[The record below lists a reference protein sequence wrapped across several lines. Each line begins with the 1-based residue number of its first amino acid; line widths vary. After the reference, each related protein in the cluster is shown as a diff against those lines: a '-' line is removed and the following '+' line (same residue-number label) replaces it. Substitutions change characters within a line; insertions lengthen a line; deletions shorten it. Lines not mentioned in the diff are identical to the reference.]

1 LNPEQ
6 KYLVVIAG
14 PTGVGKTALAITLAK
29 HFSTKILSADSRQF
43 YKEMTIGTAKPTPSE
58 LKEAEHL
65 FIDSL
70 SIHDNYSIGDFER
83 DAIKALD
90 ELFKDNQI
98 VFLVGG
104 SGLYINAVLY
114 GVDEFENVSETTKE
128 KVRKQYEEKGL
139 SWLQEQIQTLDPE
152 YYNTVDINNPQRLQR
167 ALEVCLETGKPY
179 SSFLSQNKKH
189 RDFEAIKILIN
200 TDREKLYER
209 INKRVDQMIKEG
221 LVEEARSLYPNKTL
235 NALNTVGYKELF
247 SHFAGELELP
257 AAIDLIKQ
265 KTRNYAKRQLT
276 WFNNQDTYETFG
288 PDDAEKIKAY
298 IEIILQNS

>member
-1 LNPEQ
+1 MNPNQ

-14 PTGVGKTALAITLAK
+14 PTGVGKTALAINLAK

-43 YKEMTIGTAKPTPSE
+43 YKEMSIGTAKPTKTE
-58 LKEAEHL
+58 LAEAEHL

-90 ELFKDNQI
+90 ELFKDHQV

-114 GVDEFENVSETTKE
+114 GVDEFENVSEATKE
-128 KVRKQYEEKGL
+128 KVRQQYEEKGL
-139 SWLQEQIQTLDPE
+139 AWLQEQIQTLDSE

-167 ALEVCLETGKPY
+167 ALEVCVETGKPY
-179 SSFLSQNKKH
+179 SSFLSQNKKQ
-189 RDFEAIKILIN
+189 RPFEAIKILVN

-209 INKRVDQMIKEG
+209 INKRVDNMISEG
-221 LVEEARSLYPNKTL
+221 LVEEAKALYPNKNL

-247 SHFAGELELP
+247 SHFLEEMDLP

-288 PDDAEKIKAY
+288 PYDAEKIKAY

>member
-1 LNPEQ
+1 MDPNQ

-14 PTGVGKTALAITLAK
+14 PTGVGKTALAIQLAK

-43 YKEMTIGTAKPTPSE
+43 YREMSIGTAKPNPAE

-70 SIHDNYSIGDFER
+70 SIHDNYSIGDFEK

-90 ELFKDNQI
+90 ELFKENQ
-98 VFLVGG
+98 VAFLVGG

-114 GVDEFENVSETTKE
+114 GVDEFENVSSETKE
-128 KVRKQYEEKGL
+128 KVKKQYEEKGL
-139 SWLQEQIQTLDPE
+139 SWLQEQIQNLDPE
-152 YYNTVDINNPQRLQR
+152 YYSTVDINNPQRLQR

-179 SSFLSQNKKH
+179 SSFLSNNKTQ
-189 RDFEAIKILIN
+189 RSFDTIKILIN

-209 INKRVDQMIKEG
+209 INKRVDMMINDG
-221 LVEEARSLYPNKTL
+221 LVEEAKALFPHKEF
-235 NALNTVGYKELF
+235 NALNTVVYKELF
-247 SHFAGELELP
+247 AHFNGEMDLP
-257 AAIDLIKQ
+257 AAIELIKQ

-298 IEIILQNS
+298 LEIIIQNS

>member
-1 LNPEQ
+1 MNPNQ

-14 PTGVGKTALAITLAK
+14 PTGVGKTALAIQLAK

-43 YKEMTIGTAKPTPSE
+43 YKEMSIGTAKPTPSE
-58 LKEAEHL
+58 LKQAEHL

-70 SIHDNYSIGDFER
+70 SIHDNYSIGDFEK

-90 ELFKDNQI
+90 ELFKDNQL

-114 GVDEFENVSETTKE
+114 GVDEFENVSDATKE

-139 SWLQEQIQTLDPE
+139 TWLQEQIRNSDPD

-179 SSFLSQNKKH
+179 SSFLSQNKKQ
-189 RDFEAIKILIN
+189 RNFEAIKILIN
-200 TDREKLYER
+200 TDREILYDR
-209 INKRVDQMIKEG
+209 INKRVDQMIKDG
-221 LVEEARSLYPNKTL
+221 LVEEAKKLFPNKDL

-247 SHFAGELELP
+247 AHFAGDMELN
-257 AAIDLIKQ
+257 AATELIKQ

-298 IEIILQNS
+298 LEIIIQNS

>member
-1 LNPEQ
+1 MNPNQ

-14 PTGVGKTALAITLAK
+14 PTGVGKTALAIKLAK
-29 HFSTKILSADSRQF
+29 HFNTKILSADSRQF
-43 YKEMTIGTAKPTPSE
+43 YKEMSIGTAKPTAAE
-58 LKEAEHL
+58 LKEAEHF

-83 DAIKALD
+83 DAIHKLD
-90 ELFKDNQI
+90 ELFKEHQI
-98 VFLVGG
+98 VFLTGG

-114 GVDEFENVSETTKE
+114 GVDEFENVSDETKE
-128 KVRKQYEEKGL
+128 KVKKQYEEKGL
-139 SWLQEQIQTLDPE
+139 SWLQEQIQNLDPD

-167 ALEVCLETGKPY
+167 ALEVCFETGKPY
-179 SSFLSQNKKH
+179 SSFLSQKKKQ
-189 RDFEAIKILIN
+189 RDFEPIKILIN
-200 TDREKLYER
+200 TDREVLYER
-209 INKRVDQMIKEG
+209 INKRVDAMIKDG
-221 LVEEARSLYPNKTL
+221 LVEEAKSLITHKNL

-247 SHFAGELELP
+247 AHFAGEMDLP
-257 AAIDLIKQ
+257 SAIDLIKQ

-288 PDDAEKIKAY
+288 PDDSEKIKAY

>member
-1 LNPEQ
+1 LNPDQ

-14 PTGVGKTALAITLAK
+14 PTGVGKTALAINLAK
-29 HFSTKILSADSRQF
+29 HFNTKILSADSRQF
-43 YKEMTIGTAKPTPSE
+43 YKEMSIGTAKPTPVE
-58 LKEAEHL
+58 LAEAEHL

-83 DAIKALD
+83 EAIKALN

-98 VFLVGG
+98 IFLVGG

-114 GVDEFENVSETTKE
+114 GVDEFENVSESTKE

-139 SWLQEQIQTLDPE
+139 TWLQEQIQSLDPE
-152 YYNTVDINNPQRLQR
+152 YYNTVDLNNPQRLQR

-179 SSFLSQNKKH
+179 SSFLSQNKKE
-189 RDFEAIKILIN
+189 RDFEPIKILIN

-221 LVEEARSLYPNKTL
+221 LIEEAKTLYPNKNL

-247 SHFAGELELP
+247 SHFAGEMDLP
-257 AAIDLIKQ
+257 AAIGLIKQ